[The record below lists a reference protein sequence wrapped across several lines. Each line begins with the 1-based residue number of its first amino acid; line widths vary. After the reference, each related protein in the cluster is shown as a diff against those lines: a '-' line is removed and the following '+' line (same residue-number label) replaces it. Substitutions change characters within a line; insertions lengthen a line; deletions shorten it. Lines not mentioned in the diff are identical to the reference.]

1 LQNPLLALLLVS
13 WLVSCSGLIGRV
25 VLTDVGLTVFCG
37 VINSMP
43 TGWMAKVTSTYVI
56 FHVFILV
63 ACSIALLVM
72 TKDKHSAKYVFTDT
86 TSATGW
92 TPASF
97 SWLFGFLS
105 VSWTMTGNGSR

>member
-1 LQNPLLALLLVS
+1 
-13 WLVSCSGLIGRV
+13 
-25 VLTDVGLTVFCG
+25 
-37 VINSMP
+37 MP
-43 TGWMAKVTSTYVI
+43 TGWMARVTRTYVI

-105 VSWTMTGNGSR
+105 VSWTMTGNYSRSRLRRYVNGIRL